1 MSDHSLTARHLTIRH
16 VALIVADDYGSSLA
30 EMRGSRRRNED
41 VKPRQVAMFLA
52 HRLTGQ
58 SLPAIGRYFN
68 KDHTTVLHAVRVVA
82 EEAGR
87 DHVLA
92 GRLLDLEERIN
103 TAEVRFMAGLQE
115 VVEPGASVRLSVTPT
130 RDSPDTIRVIDAVRH
145 YVASRSALALARHTR
160 LEPSARRRADD
171 DFDALVS
178 TYREYADARGLR

>member
-1 MSDHSLTARHLTIRH
+1 MSERHITIWH
-16 VALIVADDYGSSLA
+16 VAVIVAEDYGTSLA
-30 EMRGSRRRNED
+30 QMRGASRRSED
-41 VKPRQVAMFLA
+41 VRPRQVAMFLA
-52 HRLTGQ
+52 RRLTGQ

-68 KDHTTVLHAVRVVA
+68 KDHTTVMHAVRVVT
-82 EEAGR
+82 EEASQ

-92 GRLLDLEERIN
+92 GRLHDLAERIN
-103 TAEVRFMAGLQE
+103 TAEVRVMPGLQE
-115 VVEPGASVRLSVTPT
+115 AAEPGASVRLSVTPT

-171 DFDALVS
+171 DFDALAS